1 MRESDCM
8 GGDGT
13 IANITISNT
22 TAKTGMGHNACRV
35 VNLECMA
42 SALRGK
48 KPPNTQKN
56 LGTRKNSEGGKKP
69 SID

>member
-1 MRESDCM
+1 M

-13 IANITISNT
+13 VTNITISNT
-22 TAKTGMGHNACRV
+22 TAKTGMGRRV

-48 KPPNTQKN
+48 N
-56 LGTRKNSEGGKKP
+56 LQTLKKP
-69 SID
+69 WYKEKQ